1 MEKYR
6 NHIIKLTLCILI
18 ISFIPCI
25 YNFYNIAINTNYT
38 FSIQTLL
45 LPLLN
50 IALYYVLS
58 FLIKNP
64 KYLFKGSV
72 DEYGNYKDPD
82 PTKKVFNFTLNY
94 FYIFRLVSIIAITY
108 LAFQKFHES

>member
-6 NHIIKLTLCILI
+6 NPITKLTLCILF

-25 YNFYNIAINTNYT
+25 YNFYKIIIDTKYP
-38 FSIQTLL
+38 FSIQALI

-50 IALYYVLS
+50 ITLYYVLG

-72 DEYGNYKDPD
+72 DEYGNYKEPD
-82 PTKKVFNFTLNY
+82 PTKKAFNFT
-94 FYIFRLVSIIAITY
+94 
-108 LAFQKFHES
+108 Q